1 MKKTLSILLAAVML
15 TCSFSAC
22 GKHTSSS
29 STNTVTGESRKGES
43 AEDALREIYD
53 AVYTADSGEVC
64 LSYMYPQL
72 TISALKE
79 QGLYDTSV
87 QNYNTGQKGYID
99 LIEQKPEIISIDKT
113 TAFTEEQLKAANE
126 YFAAVSA
133 QAGIYTRSSSFNAV
147 EGYQFDCTV
156 TNTIG
161 EQESD
166 VECMIY
172 LENDGWK
179 NVPFSIEGLTS
190 IADSYDEDKE
200 ISALE
205 EAGAEESG
213 VNAN

>member
-87 QNYNTGQKGYID
+87 H
-99 LIEQKPEIISIDKT
+99 
-113 TAFTEEQLKAANE
+113 
-126 YFAAVSA
+126 VSA